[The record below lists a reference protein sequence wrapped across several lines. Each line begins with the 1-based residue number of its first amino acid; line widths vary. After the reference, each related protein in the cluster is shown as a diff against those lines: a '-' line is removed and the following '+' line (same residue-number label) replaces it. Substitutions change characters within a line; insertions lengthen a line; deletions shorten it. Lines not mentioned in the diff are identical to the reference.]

1 MDLSEK
7 AELARQGDKEAFV
20 DLIRAV
26 QKSLFVIARSIVKN
40 DEDCADA
47 LQETIAKAF
56 TNVHTLKEPA
66 YFKTWIIRILI
77 NECNRIIRKNK
88 RVYPIPYDLRKTSYK
103 GEYEQIELFEV
114 IDDLNEELQTIVTL
128 FYIEDLSVK
137 EISSVLEVSEGTVKS
152 RLFRAR
158 KQLSELLLGKGED
171 KYELS

>member
-1 MDLSEK
+1 MDLSDK

-103 GEYEQIELFEV
+103 GDYEQIELFEM
-114 IDDLNEELQTIVTL
+114 IDDLDEELQTIVTL
-128 FYIEDLSVK
+128 FYIEDISVK
-137 EISSVLEVSEGTVKS
+137 DISTILEVSEGTVKS

>member
-7 AELARQGDKEAFV
+7 AELARQGDKEAFMY
-20 DLIRAV
+20 LIKAV
-26 QKSLFVIARSIVKN
+26 QQSLFVIARSIVKN

-47 LQETIAKAF
+47 MQETIAKAF
-56 TNVHTLKEPA
+56 SKVHTLKKPA

-77 NECNRIIRKNK
+77 NECNRIIKK
-88 RVYPIPYDLRKTSYK
+88 KKQVHPVPYDMRKTSYK
-103 GEYEQIELFEV
+103 GDYEQIELFEM
-114 IDDLNEELQTIVTL
+114 IDKLDEQLQTIVTL

-137 EISSVLEVSEGTVKS
+137 EISKVLEVSKGTVKS

-158 KQLSELLLGKGED
+158 QQLSKLVLGEGEA

>member
-20 DLIRAV
+20 FLIRAV
-26 QKSLFVIARSIVKN
+26 QQSLFVIRRSIVKT

-47 LQETIAKAF
+47 IQETIAKAF
-56 TNVHTLKEPA
+56 SNVHTLKEPT

-77 NECNRIIRKNK
+77 NECNRIIKKKK
-88 RVYPIPYDLRKTSYK
+88 RVSLVPYDMRKTSYK
-103 GEYEQIELFEV
+103 GDFEQIELFEV
-114 IDDLNEELQTIVTL
+114 IDELDEKLQTIVTL

-137 EISSVLEVSEGTVKS
+137 EISRVLEVSEGTVKS

-158 KQLSELLLGKGED
+158 RQLSELVLGEGEG
-171 KYELS
+171 KYEFS